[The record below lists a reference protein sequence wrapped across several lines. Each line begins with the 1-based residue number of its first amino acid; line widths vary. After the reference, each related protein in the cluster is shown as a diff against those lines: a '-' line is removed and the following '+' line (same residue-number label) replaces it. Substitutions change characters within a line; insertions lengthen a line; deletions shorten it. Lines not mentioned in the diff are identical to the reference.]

1 VNGGLPTFQ
10 PVTSRLRL
18 LLSCPTRSLR
28 ADLRRLREAWF
39 TGIVTYGAAIPPIP
53 EIAHDFGFYAMLL
66 GIWDPFGA
74 WERAE
79 ALRAVAVHKD
89 FIAGIVVGNEGF
101 TKGRCTIDRLGATGS
116 AIVAIRRTFQIGC
129 RILSERHTAVSLIN
143 YADSW
148 STGCQ

>member
-1 VNGGLPTFQ
+1 
-10 PVTSRLRL
+10 
-18 LLSCPTRSLR
+18 
-28 ADLRRLREAWF
+28 
-39 TGIVTYGAAIPPIP
+39 
-53 EIAHDFGFYAMLL
+53 LL